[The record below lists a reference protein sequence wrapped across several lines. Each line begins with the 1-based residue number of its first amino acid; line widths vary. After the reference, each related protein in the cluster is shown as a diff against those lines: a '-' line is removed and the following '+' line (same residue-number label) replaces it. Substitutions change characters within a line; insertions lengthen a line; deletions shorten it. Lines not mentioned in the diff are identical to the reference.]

1 MKHKDDK
8 KSLYK
13 ENSTDSI
20 NNNNTTKNSDSLY
33 SLNEKKDES
42 SHHENE
48 STKTSDFDI
57 ENLKQKNTTPNNIS
71 TKNSTKS
78 STTKSRKGRYFL
90 IYGVIIVL
98 FILLFSKV
106 SNKLNTNKQV
116 SIITS
121 NTPISS
127 ENLNVSNFNSSNV
140 NLGTLEGV
148 KTAQADQLKTFS
160 DSIQTPF
167 IPSNYELDPMST
179 NLLNNLYLENCENS
193 NQNPL
198 TVADATKILNSITI
212 PFSTTAA
219 YFGQNSDQ
227 STLGLVTLD
236 KNLYVTN
243 VINEAAKGLALVS
256 FDFGDQINN
265 GQLITIEGIALLT
278 YNNNTWQYS
287 RMLEQKS
294 VKTYSYLTDNDL
306 KNIFNT
312 YMTNAYYNLVPSSIK
327 ISNITVVNPY
337 VVKATISA
345 KGIKVFANGQINK
358 PDVNKTWNVTF
369 VKDRS
374 SSLSVNYL
382 KLVVGD
388 WNVYQI

>member
-1 MKHKDDK
+1 M
-8 KSLYK
+8 
-13 ENSTDSI
+13 
-20 NNNNTTKNSDSLY
+20 
-33 SLNEKKDES
+33 
-42 SHHENE
+42 
-48 STKTSDFDI
+48 
-57 ENLKQKNTTPNNIS
+57 
-71 TKNSTKS
+71 
-78 STTKSRKGRYFL
+78 
-90 IYGVIIVL
+90 
-98 FILLFSKV
+98 
-106 SNKLNTNKQV
+106 
-116 SIITS
+116 
-121 NTPISS
+121 
-127 ENLNVSNFNSSNV
+127 
-140 NLGTLEGV
+140 
-148 KTAQADQLKTFS
+148 
-160 DSIQTPF
+160 
-167 IPSNYELDPMST
+167 
-179 NLLNNLYLENCENS
+179 
-193 NQNPL
+193 
-198 TVADATKILNSITI
+198 ADATKILNSITI

-294 VKTYSYLTDNDL
+294 VKTYSSLTDNDL

-345 KGIKVFANGQINK
+345 KGIKVFANGQIDK